1 MPQGTTT
8 RPAGAAGGAPGATPT
23 NPQPIA
29 PSSPGGAT
37 PPVNVNPAVRNIE
50 KIEK

>member
-1 MPQGTTT
+1 MPQGTPGAP
-8 RPAGAAGGAPGATPT
+8 RPGGAAPLT
-23 NPQPIA
+23 I
-29 PSSPGGAT
+29 PGGAT